1 MSHFS
6 SMFLHPRK
14 TIMDLIDENPKKGIL
29 AMGIIG
35 SIAEISMS
43 AKLLLPFK
51 VSFLYL
57 VLGAAAAGTLYGTAG
72 LFLGGC
78 FYGWI
83 GRTLGGEAKNVEVM
97 SALAWAKAPI
107 IAVFIPWLLLTL
119 CDRGTIPI
127 PAPYKGL
134 LIIIALPILLA
145 QLVLFLWAFILLLAA
160 LSEVHGFGC
169 WKAFFVLIMPYFF
182 FVVLFFLLFAVLGV
196 GGGVLNKVMQ
206 KGMESGAFSQVQLPG
221 ISGTGKRSSGP
232 PVLSPGTKALYL
244 KTGEIVR
251 FQTLQDLGDSYYIK
265 ETDRFERVIK
275 KTDVVKI
282 YGKPKQENNDNQSSF

>member
-6 SMFLHPRK
+6 SMFFHPRK
-14 TIMDLIDENPKKGIL
+14 TITDLLAENSKKGML

-35 SIAEISMS
+35 SIASISMS
-43 AKLLLPFK
+43 AKLQLPFE
-51 VSFLYL
+51 VSFLSL
-57 VLGAAAAGTLYGTAG
+57 AIGAAAAGMLYGTVG

-83 GRTLGGEAKNVEVM
+83 GRTLGGEAKNIEVM

-119 CDRGTIPI
+119 CSRGIIPV
-127 PAPYKGL
+127 PASYKGL
-134 LIIIALPILLA
+134 LIIVALPVLLA
-145 QLVLFLWAFILLLAA
+145 QLVLFLWSFILLLAG

-169 WKAFFVLIMPYFF
+169 WKAFFVLIIPYFF
-182 FVVLFFLLFAVLGV
+182 FAILFFLLFAVLGV
-196 GGGVLNKVMQ
+196 GGGALNKVMQ

-221 ISGTGKRSSGP
+221 IPGTGKTSLGP
-232 PVLSPGTKALYL
+232 PILAPGARALYL
-244 KTGEIVR
+244 KTGEIVHYQALR
-251 FQTLQDLGDSYYIK
+251 DTGDSYYIT
-265 ETDRFERVIK
+265 ETDGFERAIE

-282 YGKPKQENNDNQSSF
+282 YGKPTEKLTETTNQ